1 MSLGQQPPV
10 FTDVHAVDV
19 AHEGGS
25 ARKRRPRSAA
35 SGSQGRR
42 ACIVSLLYKVSMNIS
57 LFVNSL
63 CLKAAMPCPKQ
74 PKQARVRHGAYDALS
89 REAAMKR

>member
-10 FTDVHAVDV
+10 FTDVHVVDV
-19 AHEGGS
+19 AHEGSS

-42 ACIVSLLYKVSMNIS
+42 ACVVSLLYKTPMNIS
-57 LFVNSL
+57 MFVNSL
-63 CLKAAMPCPKQ
+63 CLKAAMPGTKQ
-74 PKQARVRHGAYDALS
+74 PKQARMRHYAFDALS
-89 REAAMKR
+89 RGAAMER